1 MDVLECVVHL
11 EALGGGHNLLLMEIT
26 SEALEYRSGE
36 DLFNEPLIRDDLVL
50 VCRMYHPHF
59 SSDSYENIDL
69 SGLIMILMLMRLL
82 LFGATVM
89 AISLE
94 VAVYL
99 MCSCP
104 FLWLI
109 LEIMER

>member
-1 MDVLECVVHL
+1 MLECVVH
-11 EALGGGHNLLLMEIT
+11 EETLGGGHNFPMMEIT
-26 SEALEYRSGE
+26 SKALECHSGE
-36 DLFNEPLIRDDLVL
+36 VFDEPLILDDMVL
-50 VCRMYHPHF
+50 VCRMYHRHF